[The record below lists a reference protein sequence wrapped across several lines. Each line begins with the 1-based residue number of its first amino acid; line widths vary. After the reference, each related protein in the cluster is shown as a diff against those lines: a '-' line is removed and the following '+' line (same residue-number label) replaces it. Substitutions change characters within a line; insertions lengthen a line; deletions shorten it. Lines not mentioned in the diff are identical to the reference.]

1 MSHIKLSNYTATII
15 VSRSVHPVGNPAQKA
30 RAVSFF
36 FEKASIGTRQEAYA
50 GQTSCRELAKLYL
63 PRAKNFT
70 VVAWAAFSFPTNR
83 YLARSHAL
91 VPCGVF
97 VCMYLTSALRRMH
110 SLSDAR
116 VACARANARA
126 PARVCVRAATIR
138 AASRRGA
145 LYHRLLCAARYCDTS
160 PPVPSAI
167 EPFARSLAR
176 LNCADC
182 KLDDGR
188 RRLSRSART
197 ASCSLNRNQ

>member
-116 VACARANARA
+116 VACARERARA
-126 PARVCVRAATIR
+126 RACVRTRGHDKSRVAT
-138 AASRRGA
+138 RRVISSSTVCGTI
-145 LYHRLLCAARYCDTS
+145 L
-160 PPVPSAI
+160 
-167 EPFARSLAR
+167 
-176 LNCADC
+176 
-182 KLDDGR
+182 
-188 RRLSRSART
+188 
-197 ASCSLNRNQ
+197 